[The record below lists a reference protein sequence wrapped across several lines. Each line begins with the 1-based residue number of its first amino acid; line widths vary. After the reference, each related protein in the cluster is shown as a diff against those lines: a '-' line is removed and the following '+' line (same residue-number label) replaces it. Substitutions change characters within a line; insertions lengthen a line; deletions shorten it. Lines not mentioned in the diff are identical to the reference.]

1 MNNTKFY
8 NNILKFNN
16 YLSNIKIDL
25 PKNYNIINPFN
36 GENKDKIKEITNVF
50 YKKYYNDNNKRY
62 LILGSSP
69 ARRGTAT
76 TGIPFEDTSHLY
88 ELTKIS
94 IDDFYIKKSNS
105 DFLYEV
111 MDKYGGVDKFYKD
124 FYLSFISPLGIEKV
138 NNKGNYINC
147 NYYENKKIENALYQ
161 FIIESIRKQ
170 ISFGIDTSIVYC
182 IGSGENYKFLTK
194 INEEYK
200 FFDKIIPLE
209 HPRFIM
215 QYNSKDKDKYISKY
229 LEALNNKNI

>member
-1 MNNTKFY
+1 MTNNKFY
-8 NNILKFNN
+8 NSILNFNN
-16 YLSNIKIDL
+16 YLSNILLDL
-25 PKNYNIINPFN
+25 PENYNIVNPFN
-36 GENKDKIKEITNVF
+36 GKNKDKIEEITKVF
-50 YKKYYNDNNKRY
+50 YKKYYNDTNKRI
-62 LILGSSP
+62 LVLGSSP
-69 ARRGTAT
+69 ARRGTSL
-76 TGIPFEDTSHLY
+76 TGVPFEDASHLY
-88 ELTKIS
+88 EITGIS

-111 MDKYGGVDKFYKD
+111 MDKYGGVEKFYKD
-124 FYLSFISPLGIEKV
+124 FYLSFICPLGIEKL
-138 NNKGNYINC
+138 NNKGNYVNR
-147 NYYENKKIENALYQ
+147 NYYENKKLENSLYN
-161 FIIESIRKQ
+161 FIIDSIKRQ
-170 ISFGIDTSIVYC
+170 ISFGIDTSVVYC

>member
-8 NNILKFNN
+8 NNILNFNN
-16 YLSNIKIDL
+16 YLSNILLDL
-25 PKNYNIINPFN
+25 PENYNIINPFN

-69 ARRGTAT
+69 ARKGTSL
-76 TGIPFEDTSHLY
+76 TGVPFEDASHLY
-88 ELTKIS
+88 EITGIT

-111 MDKYGGVDKFYKD
+111 MDKYGGVEKFYKD
-124 FYLSFISPLGIEKV
+124 FYLSFICPLGIEKL

-147 NYYENKKIENALYQ
+147 NYYENKKLENSLYN
-161 FIIESIRKQ
+161 FIIDSIKRQ
-170 ISFGIDTSIVYC
+170 ISFGIDTSVVYC

-200 FFDKIIPLE
+200 LFGKIIPLE

-215 QYNSKDKDKYISKY
+215 QYNSKDKDKYLNKY
-229 LEALNNKNI
+229 LEALTNK